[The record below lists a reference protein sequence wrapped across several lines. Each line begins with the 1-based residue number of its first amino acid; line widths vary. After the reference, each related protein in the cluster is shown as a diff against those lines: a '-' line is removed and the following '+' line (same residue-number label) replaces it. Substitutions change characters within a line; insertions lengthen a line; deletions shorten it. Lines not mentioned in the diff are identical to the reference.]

1 MTYTARDVA
10 DAIEAIAPLDSGV
23 PGDHLGFIH
32 GRADAD
38 VRGVG
43 CAWNVHTG
51 SLALAVEAGLNMI
64 VCHEALWMSG
74 QSSPWYDGPA
84 EADILPNR
92 LRRDLL
98 DRHGMIV
105 YRAHSN
111 WDALPADGVADRA
124 VTALGID
131 GLGMVERQKFFQV
144 NRLPQPMTVA
154 ALADLVGRALGFDRC
169 RIFCDAG
176 QSVTRFAVLIGGF
189 GENQLHMPQ
198 AAIQMGAE
206 ALILGEM
213 SEFIVIAAL
222 EMGVPVIETLHSV
235 SESPAIRRQAEM
247 LAERLPGLPV
257 QYLPSGAT
265 AF

>member
-23 PGDHLGFIH
+23 PGDDLGFIH
-32 GRADAD
+32 GRADAA

-43 CAWNVHTG
+43 CAWSADTG
-51 SLALAVEAGLNMI
+51 SLALAAESGLNMI
-64 VCHEALWMSG
+64 VCHEALFLPA

-84 EADILPNR
+84 GADILPNR
-92 LRRDLL
+92 MRRDLL
-98 DRHGMIV
+98 DRHGIVV

-111 WDALPADGVADRA
+111 WDALPGDGVCDRA
-124 VTALGID
+124 VAALGID
-131 GLGMVERQKFFQV
+131 GLGLVGRQKFFQV
-144 NRLPQPMTVA
+144 NRLPRPMTVA
-154 ALADLVGRALGFDRC
+154 ALKDLVERALGFDRC
-169 RIFCDAG
+169 RVFGDAG
-176 QSVTRFAVLIGGF
+176 KSIRRFAVLIGGF

-222 EMGVPVIETLHSV
+222 EMHVPVIETLHSV

-257 QYLPSGAT
+257 KYLPSGAT